1 VGESSFW
8 YRPTRVVPD
17 QRPLNG
23 RCSGYRPQMLS
34 DSHIFQYK
42 AASIS
47 NTSHLIDGR
56 MYISKSRDIS
66 VFGGV
71 L

>member
-1 VGESSFW
+1 
-8 YRPTRVVPD
+8 
-17 QRPLNG
+17 
-23 RCSGYRPQMLS
+23 MLS